1 MPATPNNHDAHDY
14 AERIREQLHKGRC
27 TFQQKIL
34 SEKPTKQQRGHRC
47 GKLAVRRERHP
58 NPNPNEP
65 MKTTNSMRISFLA
78 GALALAGLFAGQAKA
93 QSPVK
98 IDLAYNVTTT
108 TNARGS
114 TANPALP
121 SSGGAASP
129 AAPVT
134 ARGILLRGEQS
145 IPSTAVLGA
154 EAYGPVALIQFETLN
169 VVPGSPG
176 GPNLPRVQMGF
187 RLQVS
192 QPQFI
197 ERDGVV
203 GLEGGMASALL
214 SLGSNPANRT
224 ANVVEKLINNS
235 ASRNLPFAWEE
246 VRGAAVLRAPY
257 KGARVRW
264 FAQTLTTADVRVEAI
279 AGATAANGN
288 PVPGTETRTMTSVT
302 LDPALSARLA
312 GLEFNAAVKLVV
324 SDLIGRGFVNLDG
337 GEVGIMR
344 GVPSV
349 Q

>member
-1 MPATPNNHDAHDY
+1 
-14 AERIREQLHKGRC
+14 
-27 TFQQKIL
+27 
-34 SEKPTKQQRGHRC
+34 
-47 GKLAVRRERHP
+47 
-58 NPNPNEP
+58 
-65 MKTTNSMRISFLA
+65 MKTTISMRIRFLT
-78 GALALAGLFAGQAKA
+78 GVLALAGLFAGQANA
-93 QSPVK
+93 HPAVK
-98 IDLAYNVTTT
+98 IDLAYNVTTA
-108 TNARGS
+108 TNVRGS
-114 TANPALP
+114 AANPAQP

-169 VVPGSPG
+169 VVPT
-176 GPNLPRVQMGF
+176 GPDGRPLPRPQMGF

-192 QPQFI
+192 KPQFI
-197 ERDGVV
+197 ERDGVM

-214 SLGSNPANRT
+214 SLSSNPANRT
-224 ANVVEKLINNS
+224 GSVVEKLINNS
-235 ASRNLPFAWEE
+235 DFKSPPFAWEE
-246 VRGAAVLRAPY
+246 VRGAATLRSPY
-257 KGARVRW
+257 KNAPVCW
-264 FAQTLTTADVRVEAI
+264 FAPLLSTADVRVEAI

-288 PVPGTETRTMTSVT
+288 PVPGTETRTMTSMT

-312 GLEFNAAVKLVV
+312 GLEFDAAVKLVV

-344 GVPSV
+344 AVPMV